1 MTKIKDDPRV
11 FRRAV
16 VADPVIEEPKPEPKP
31 TPKKKAAPKKKA
43 VTRGKKSAPKS

>member
-31 TPKKKAAPKKKA
+31 APKKKA